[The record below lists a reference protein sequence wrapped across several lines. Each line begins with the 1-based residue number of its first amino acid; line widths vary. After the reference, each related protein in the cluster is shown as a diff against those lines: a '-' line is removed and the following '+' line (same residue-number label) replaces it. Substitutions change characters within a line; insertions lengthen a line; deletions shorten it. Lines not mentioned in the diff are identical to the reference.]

1 MMKENDQTNKSKRIE
16 IKRLQL
22 CIIIASVAVA
32 ALLSSFVVD
41 YSSYQMGFLRG
52 LLLCMVFLI
61 VKTLMVIKNNKKL
74 DKKYIQ
80 ENDERNI
87 YIERVASQFTFF
99 VSVIGMALVSFIFSF
114 FDQTVALSLGLSS
127 VAIVFVYLVSLV
139 IAQKKI

>member
-22 CIIIASVAVA
+22 CIIIASVAAA

-52 LLLCMVFLI
+52 LLICMVFLI

-74 DKKYIQ
+74 DRKYIQ

-99 VSVIGMALVSFIFSF
+99 VSVIGMAFVSFIFSF

-127 VAIVFVYLVSLV
+127 VAIVLVYLVSLV

>member
-22 CIIIASVAVA
+22 CILIASVAAA

-52 LLLCMVFLI
+52 LLICMGFLI

-74 DKKYIQ
+74 DRKYIQ

-99 VSVIGMALVSFIFSF
+99 VSVIGMAFVSFIFSF
-114 FDQTVALSLGLSS
+114 FNQTVALSLGLSS